1 MALDNILQAL
11 EAEAN
16 QHIAELEQAAQTE
29 LAAIR
34 TQAQANAE
42 AARQQQLAAIKLPIR
57 TERTRLLN
65 QAKLEALQRVL
76 DTREALISS
85 VLEEAGRRLAALPGL
100 ASYPVLLQ
108 QLTQEAVEALDGVGR
123 LHVRVA
129 KRDLALMNRI
139 VEQLALSAVV
149 EENLDREPAEW
160 GGVVVT
166 STDGRISLIN
176 TLATRLERVARLYRA
191 RIAELIFDDEQET

>member
-123 LHVRVA
+123 LHVHVA

>member
-1 MALDNILQAL
+1 MALDNILEAL

-16 QHIAELEQAAQTE
+16 QQIADLEQVAQTE

-42 AARQQQLAAIKLPIR
+42 AVRQQQLAAIKLPIR
-57 TERTRLLN
+57 AERTRLLN
-65 QAKLEALQRVL
+65 QAKLEALQEVL
-76 DTREALISS
+76 GTRETLISL
-85 VLEEAGRRLAALPGL
+85 VLEETGRRLAVLPHL
-100 ASYPVLLQ
+100 ASYPALLQ
-108 QLTQEAVEALDGVGR
+108 QLIQEAVEALNGVGR
-123 LHVRVA
+123 LHVHVA

-191 RIAELIFDDEQET
+191 RIAELIFDDEQEN